1 FKMVPK
7 IRGNLNIFKTD
18 KSMPDSEVTIDYMI
32 DNLWIVGSP
41 EDAVK
46 QIAGLYEQVGGFG
59 TLLVMGHE
67 WQPEEKWQKSMR
79 LLTDEV
85 IPGLKKL
92 GI

>member
-1 FKMVPK
+1 MVPK
-7 IRGNLNIFKTD
+7 IRGNLNIFKSD

-46 QIAGLYEQVGGFG
+46 QIADLYQQVGGFG

-67 WQPEEKWQKSMR
+67 WVPEINWQNSMR
-79 LLTDEV
+79 LLISEV
-85 IPGLKKL
+85 IPELNKL

>member
-1 FKMVPK
+1 M
-7 IRGNLNIFKTD
+7 LEM
-18 KSMPDSEVTIDYMI
+18 KSKVEPMPDSDVTIDYMI

-46 QIAGLYEQVGGFG
+46 QITDLYEQVGGFG

-67 WQPEEKWQKSMR
+67 WKPEKNWQKSMR
-79 LLTDEV
+79 LLYDEV
-85 IPGLKKL
+85 IPRLKRL